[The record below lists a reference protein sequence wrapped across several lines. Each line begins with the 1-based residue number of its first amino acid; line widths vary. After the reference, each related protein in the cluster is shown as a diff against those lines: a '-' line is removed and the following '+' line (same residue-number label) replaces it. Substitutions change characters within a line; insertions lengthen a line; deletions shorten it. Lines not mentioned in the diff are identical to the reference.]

1 MCHTVD
7 QLDDMEQGM
16 PDASQ
21 RTSLAAG
28 SGARYSRSIS
38 NSSASSSASGSSSSS
53 RRQSETNGVQFDGR
67 ASGEGTRERAGFGAR
82 VQALTG
88 AMQNVLEAARPA
100 EEPYDT
106 AASSAERHR

>member
-1 MCHTVD
+1 
-7 QLDDMEQGM
+7 M
-16 PDASQ
+16 PNASL
-21 RTSLAAG
+21 RTSPAAG

-38 NSSASSSASGSSSSS
+38 NNSASSSASDSSSS
-53 RRQSETNGVQFDGR
+53 RRQSEIIGVQFEGR
-67 ASGEGTRERAGFGAR
+67 AFAEGPRDRAGFGAR
-82 VQALTG
+82 VQAITG

>member
-1 MCHTVD
+1 MCHTVH

-28 SGARYSRSIS
+28 SGARYSRSNS

-53 RRQSETNGVQFDGR
+53 SSSRRQSEINGVQFHER
-67 ASGEGTRERAGFGAR
+67 ASGEGIRERAGFDAR
-82 VQALTG
+82 VQVLAV
-88 AMQNVLEAARPA
+88 AMQNVLEAA
-100 EEPYDT
+100 
-106 AASSAERHR
+106 SSADPHR